1 MVSWVDCWCFPTC
14 IHFFQKSVIFRCSGV
29 IFTTPKIE
37 VFQGFQSSTSIS
49 TLILRWKMVAPSMRS
64 LSKALNSE
72 LSIEPLTKVLAIL
85 VPELSQ
91 FWRYEFATFSAHESP
106 KRPNLRPSGNHFP
119 CKKWHVPP
127 QKVDSKI
134 LFLGALEIPRSLS
147 GWEHDR
153 TFGRTDLIFEITR
166 LYP

>member
-1 MVSWVDCWCFPTC
+1 
-14 IHFFQKSVIFRCSGV
+14 
-29 IFTTPKIE
+29 
-37 VFQGFQSSTSIS
+37 
-49 TLILRWKMVAPSMRS
+49 MVAPSMRS

-106 KRPNLRPSGNHFP
+106 KRPNLRPSGDHFP
-119 CKKWHVPP
+119 CKKWYVPP

-153 TFGRTDLIFEITR
+153 TFGRTVLIFEITR